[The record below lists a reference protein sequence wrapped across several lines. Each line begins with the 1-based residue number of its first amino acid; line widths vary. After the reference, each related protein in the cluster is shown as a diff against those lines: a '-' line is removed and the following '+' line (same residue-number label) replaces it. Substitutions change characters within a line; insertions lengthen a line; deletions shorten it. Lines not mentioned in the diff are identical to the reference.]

1 MPSRIVRITKQPP
14 MQATKENLLL
24 NVTNSKTTIQQES
37 TGLERSRDKDGL
49 GVQLGVALEKTRNDM
64 DDSRSGTDSN
74 DPVGGEDMLVDGLVG
89 GLLLCLFDEG
99 GHFGVCS
106 WG

>member
-1 MPSRIVRITKQPP
+1 MITTKHPP
-14 MQATKENLLL
+14 LRATNENLLL
-24 NVTNSKTTIQQES
+24 NVTNGKTTIQQES
-37 TGLERSRDKDGL
+37 ARLERSRDKDGL

-64 DDSRSGTDSN
+64 NNRRSGADSN

-99 GHFGVCS
+99 
-106 WG
+106 